1 MAVGIGEMN
10 STQTI
15 VKNIMWLL
23 IGSIASTILA
33 VALSISIARFLGDV
47 IFGGY
52 SFVVAFVALLSIF
65 LDLGYETLLI
75 RDVAKE
81 KFKASMYV
89 NNIISIRIIFS
100 VLTFIG
106 MFVLINIL
114 NYPEDIK
121 VLVYLLGLA
130 QIILSISNI
139 FRVTMRAFERMDYEA
154 GVNIITNVLR
164 CSIGLILLYLGY
176 GLIQIGLAFVFI
188 SVIDLVVSF
197 LICEKKFIKIKSQF
211 DPSFFKNTIRIAFP
225 IGLLA
230 IFGLI
235 YLRIDIVI
243 LEYFKGDAVVGWYN
257 AAYTLILGFRPI
269 PILLMNALFPFM
281 AYETQ
286 NSKQI
291 LREVYEKAFKLLTII
306 GLPITVG
313 IFLLADK
320 FIIIFY
326 GQNYLNSITSL
337 QILSWDIL
345 LTFLY
350 LCIWF
355 VLVAVNEQNKLATV
369 AGIGALLNIVLNVI
383 LIPKYSLVGS
393 SVATIITE
401 FFILLIYISLTFKIG
416 LKIPIIKI
424 FFKPVIAVS
433 VMAIFIYVFNVMN
446 LYLLICCSVLI
457 YFGVFLIIK
466 GFSKE
471 ELSLLK
477 NSMMKK
483 K

>member
-1 MAVGIGEMN
+1 MN

-15 VKNIMWLL
+15 VKNIIWLF
-23 IGSIASTILA
+23 IGSFASTILS
-33 VALSISIARFLGDV
+33 VALSISIARFLGSV
-47 IFGGY
+47 VFGGY
-52 SFVVAFVALLSIF
+52 SFVIAFVALLSIF

-89 NNIISIRIIFS
+89 NNIIGIRIILS
-100 VLTFIG
+100 ILTFIA
-106 MFVLINIL
+106 MFLIINIL
-114 NYPEDIK
+114 NFPQDIK
-121 VLVYLLGLA
+121 ILVYLFGLA

-154 GVNIITNVLR
+154 GVNIITNILR
-164 CSIGLILLYLGY
+164 CSIGLILLYFNY

-188 SVIDLVVSF
+188 SIVDLLVSF
-197 LICEKKFIKIKSQF
+197 FICEKNFIKTKMQF
-211 DPSFFKNTIRIAFP
+211 DPVFFKNTIKIAFP

-243 LEYFKGDAVVGWYN
+243 LEYFKGAAVVGYYN

-269 PILLMNALFPFM
+269 PIVLMNALLPFM
-281 AYETQ
+281 AYGTQ
-286 NSKQI
+286 KSKEV
-291 LREVYEKAFKLLTII
+291 LREVYEKSFKLLTVI
-306 GLPITVG
+306 GFPITVG

-320 FIIIFY
+320 FIIVFY
-326 GQNYLNSITSL
+326 GQNYVNSITSL

-355 VLVAVNEQNKLATV
+355 VLVAANEQNKSATV
-369 AGIGALLNIVLNVI
+369 AGIGALINIVLNVV
-383 LIPKYSLVGS
+383 LIPTYSLVGS

-401 FFILLIYISLTFKIG
+401 FFILLVYILLTFKIG
-416 LKIPIIKI
+416 LKIPLAKI
-424 FFKPVIAVS
+424 FVKPVIASS
-433 VMAIFIYVFNVMN
+433 VMAIFIYFFRDIN
-446 LYLLICCSVLI
+446 LYLLICLSILI
-457 YFGVFLIIK
+457 YFGVFLLIK

-471 ELSLLK
+471 EISLLK
-477 NSMMKK
+477 NVMIKK